1 MVKWNSCDSFVNLK
15 QSRIPGEESSQ
26 EFYLGLVVQI
36 IFVYVSV
43 EDRPDHVN

>member
-15 QSRIPGEESSQ
+15 QSRIPEEESSQ
-26 EFYLGLVVQI
+26 EFYLGLVIQI